1 MNTCLVCKP
10 YSHPGYQQL
19 EDGSEIPC
27 YGCNRQEFEKSA
39 LSTER
44 NRGQVLRNSDSTLI
58 VKLYD
63 GAVRDLLKAAR
74 EASQDCDGIPEL
86 DVAITRLDLL
96 LRDEPGDARAN
107 QLDDDSCRTC
117 GGPAMKCG
125 HSPEAAYY
133 HGPDD
138 YGCSLCEAEGK

>member
-1 MNTCLVCKP
+1 MNSCPVCKP
-10 YSHPGYQQL
+10 YPNPGYQQQI
-19 EDGSEIPC
+19 DGTEVPC
-27 YGCNRQEFEKSA
+27 YACNRQEFEKSA
-39 LSTER
+39 LSTGC
-44 NRGQVLRNSDSTLI
+44 GQPDRDLALLKV
-58 VKLYD
+58 YD
-63 GAVRDLLKAAR
+63 DAVRDLLKAAR
-74 EASQDCDGIPEL
+74 EASKDCDGIPEL

-138 YGCSLCEAEGK
+138 YGCSLCEAEGR